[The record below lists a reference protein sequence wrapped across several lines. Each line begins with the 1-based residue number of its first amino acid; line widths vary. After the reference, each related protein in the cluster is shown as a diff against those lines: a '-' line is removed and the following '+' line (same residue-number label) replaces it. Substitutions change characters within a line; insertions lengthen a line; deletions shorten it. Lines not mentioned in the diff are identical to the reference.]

1 MAPATLPPD
10 TRIGAVRLRVRD
22 LPAAVRFYRD
32 VLGFNVAAADGGSA
46 SLGTEGGSPLLTLL
60 SRPDAPARPDGS
72 TGLFHVAFLLPGR
85 DDLGAMIRRVDNGG
99 IAFDGF
105 ADHHVSEAA
114 YLRDPEGNG
123 LELYADRPREG
134 WQGPGGRTML
144 TTEPLDV
151 HDLLRGTPEPAAAL
165 PAGTVVGH
173 VHLRV
178 STLEAAEAFYVHRL
192 GFDVVTRDYPGALFV
207 SAGGYHHHV
216 GLNVWGGVGASRP
229 PGDSPGLDSFDLV
242 VPSEEARHRL
252 IGKTGEGDLFDLD
265 DHRIRV
271 VRGEEAPRRP

>member
-1 MAPATLPPD
+1 MARASLPPD
-10 TRIGAVRLRVRD
+10 TRIGAVWLRVRD
-22 LPAAVRFYRD
+22 LPASVAFYRD
-32 VLGFNVAAADGGSA
+32 VLGFGVVAEGGDSA
-46 SLGTEGGSPLLTLL
+46 SLGTERGLPLLVLL
-60 SRPDAPARPDGS
+60 SRPDAPARPLGS
-72 TGLFHVAFLLPGR
+72 TGLFHVAFLLPDR
-85 DDLGAMIRRVDNGG
+85 SQLGAMIRRVDEGG
-99 IAFDGF
+99 AAFDGF

-123 LELYADRPREG
+123 LELYADRPKEG
-134 WQGPGGRTML
+134 WRGPGGRTML

-151 HDLLRGTPEPAAAL
+151 QGLLREAPVPAAML
-165 PAGTVVGH
+165 PEETVVGH

-229 PGDSPGLDSFDLV
+229 PEGSLGLESFDLV
-242 VPSEEARHRL
+242 VRPEEARLRVL
-252 IGKTGEGDLFDLD
+252 GRAGEGDLFDLD

-271 VRGEEAPRRP
+271 VRGEETPGLS